1 MPTCDTCQFVKKVT
15 GRPSHSHF
23 LVILIKMVYPKKY
36 KKIVHSDPISP
47 VLHSSAA
54 EGSPS
59 DLNVLESQMSDETE
73 TVTISRGEW
82 QKMTRMLEKLESSQN
97 ELSRNQAKLIVQLS
111 RANERIQQLEAEKA
125 ALVNDSRQNANKS
138 NPTRVHVEHRAPLAA
153 APHSVNF
160 TYRVKQVPPPAQN
173 QPKAGNQS
181 KKTWAEIAAAPRP
194 KMSDVSDTT
203 QGRLR
208 QSLALLEISSPEPKP
223 VAVYFRNI
231 KRARLGQVRKALRQM
246 FTHPWAVLGLCFVG
260 KSVLEIVCHEG
271 LVDQLVAKLRIIGA
285 THLRKFDIFGDN
297 LKNTPQSDT
306 GDRQLA
312 NLERAQARLQ
322 RLIETCPNR
331 FAKSWYSKM
340 AKEVE
345 TRVAAKYQAAHDD
358 ETSVSSESG
367 YDTEDVVEA
376 SPTAAGPSNM
386 DVEPS
391 VEASPA
397 AGSMVEAEM
406 TSAEDQDATMAR
418 DAPQSH

>member
-1 MPTCDTCQFVKKVT
+1 MRRGPPA
-15 GRPSHSHF
+15 GPP
-23 LVILIKMVYPKKY
+23 Y
-36 KKIVHSDPISP
+36 
-47 VLHSSAA
+47 SS
-54 EGSPS
+54 
-59 DLNVLESQMSDETE
+59 TF
-73 TVTISRGEW
+73 
-82 QKMTRMLEKLESSQN
+82 
-97 ELSRNQAKLIVQLS
+97 
-111 RANERIQQLEAEKA
+111 
-125 ALVNDSRQNANKS
+125 
-138 NPTRVHVEHRAPLAA
+138 H
-153 APHSVNF
+153 
-160 TYRVKQVPPPAQN
+160 YRVKAVPPPAP
-173 QPKAGNQS
+173 QPEATGTTK

-194 KMSDVSDTT
+194 RMSDVSEKT
-203 QGRLR
+203 QERLR

-297 LKNTPQSDT
+297 QKNTPQSDI

-312 NLERAQARLQ
+312 NLEHAQARLQ
-322 RLIETCPNR
+322 RLIDTCPNR

-367 YDTEDVVEA
+367 YDTEDIVEA
-376 SPTAAGPSNM
+376 SPTVAGPSDV

-397 AGSMVEAEM
+397 AGSMVEVEM
-406 TSAEDQDATMAR
+406 TTNEDQDATMAQ